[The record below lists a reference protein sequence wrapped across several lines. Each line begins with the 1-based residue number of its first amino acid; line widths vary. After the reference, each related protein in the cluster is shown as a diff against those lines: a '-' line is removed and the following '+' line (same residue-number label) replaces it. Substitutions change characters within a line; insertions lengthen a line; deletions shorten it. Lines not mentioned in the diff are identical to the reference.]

1 MSLQLL
7 PSGYFEIHLKSE
19 AVIKG
24 QFSAKVFKRLSLKH
38 GGLSF
43 TETMNLLTTNASV
56 ESFLDLILFAIDDE
70 KNTHFDVLE
79 WLEEL
84 GGFDSEDAQK
94 LFAHSMDGFVSKKK
108 ATGDMTLASQS

>member
-7 PSGYFEIHLKSE
+7 PSGYFEIHLKNDN
-19 AVIKG
+19 VIRG
-24 QFSAKVFKRLSLKH
+24 QFSAKVFKMLSLKH

-56 ESFLDLILFAIDDE
+56 ESFLDIILFAIDE
-70 KNTHFDVLE
+70 KYTHFDVLE

-108 ATGDMTLASQS
+108 AVVDGTLASQS